1 MFVKRVAHL
10 EGEDDGGYEVLAD
23 VVAEGVGEGD
33 QGQHQRRRRAHDHA
47 THHQRVGSWGFYI
60 LSLLHYTSS
69 WVNTVGRRFS
79 FELLSDILLKWIFSL
94 YVSNDFPIF
103 S

>member
-1 MFVKRVAHL
+1 MFVARVAHL

-47 THHQRVGSWGFYI
+47 PHHQGVGSFI
-60 LSLLHYTSS
+60 TLHVIISEYS
-69 WVNTVGRRFS
+69 WKT
-79 FELLSDILLKWIFSL
+79 IFL
-94 YVSNDFPIF
+94 NFRLIF
-103 S
+103 R

>member
-1 MFVKRVAHL
+1 MFVTRVAHL

-47 THHQRVGSWGFYI
+47 PHHQRVGSWGCYI
-60 LSLLHYTSS
+60 FIITLHVIISEYS
-69 WVNTVGRRFS
+69 WKTIFFRTFV
-79 FELLSDILLKWIFSL
+79 SDIFR
-94 YVSNDFPIF
+94 
-103 S
+103 